1 MKSVKYLAGIFG
13 QEKLYFEMWWKYKC
27 PFTLKTNW
35 NDENTAFFIHIPKTA
50 GTSLYTSLG
59 MEKLSYTHIPAR
71 VLESFYPDE
80 FENYFKFAVV
90 RNPWDRFVSLYEF
103 LKTGTHWP
111 EQKIWA
117 EKIIGNKTF
126 EEFVR
131 KINDDYWFRNAVMS
145 DNFFFPQSYFVTD
158 RKGRVKVDKIYK
170 FEKLSSAFEDLNNR
184 FSTKQTLSHQR
195 KTSAR
200 KKYQD
205 YYTEE
210 TKGIIA
216 SIYQSDVELFGYK
229 Y

>member
-1 MKSVKYLAGIFG
+1 
-13 QEKLYFEMWWKYKC
+13 
-27 PFTLKTNW
+27 
-35 NDENTAFFIHIPKTA
+35 
-50 GTSLYTSLG
+50 
-59 MEKLSYTHIPAR
+59 
-71 VLESFYPDE
+71 
-80 FENYFKFAVV
+80 
-90 RNPWDRFVSLYEF
+90 
-103 LKTGTHWP
+103 
-111 EQKIWA
+111 
-117 EKIIGNKTF
+117 
-126 EEFVR
+126 
-131 KINDDYWFRNAVMS
+131 MS

-170 FEKLSSAFEDLNNR
+170 FEQLSSAFEDLNNR